1 MLRPSVEVRPPAQ
14 LASVLLVGAAGAG
27 KSSLA
32 DRLLFPD
39 YVYTYEAAG
48 GSDRRSVCVMLEDKE
63 TELVVQEGAG
73 DQQPADCI
81 LVLFS
86 VTEPA
91 SLAVAQNLLSSLG
104 STAAPIL
111 VGNKVDLVRARAVS
125 PTGQLKLLRFS
136 SIACLLFF
144 QMAEQSRSP
153 PAASTWR

>member
-1 MLRPSVEVRPPAQ
+1 MLGPSVEVRPPAQ

-63 TELVVQEGAG
+63 TELVVQEG
-73 DQQPADCI
+73 DQQPADCV

-104 STAAPIL
+104 STSTPIL

-125 PTGQLKLLRFS
+125 PTGQLTLLWLS